1 MTLHDSLIVPVRWEF
16 SGWLVRT
23 ARRTRNALAYFQAV
37 KFGFIGHLYAGAN
50 ERKIGR
56 LADE

>member
-1 MTLHDSLIVPVRWEF
+1 MTLHDSLIVPVRWEL

-23 ARRTRNALAYFQAV
+23 ARGTRNALAYFQAV

-50 ERKIGR
+50 ERKIGK
-56 LADE
+56 